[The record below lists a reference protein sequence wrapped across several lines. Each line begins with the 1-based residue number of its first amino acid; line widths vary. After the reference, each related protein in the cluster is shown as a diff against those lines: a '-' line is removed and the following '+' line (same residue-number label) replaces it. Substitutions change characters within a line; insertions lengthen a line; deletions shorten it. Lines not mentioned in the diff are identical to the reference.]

1 MEPLRDQLRQHRLH
15 RFTVEPGES
24 IRCLNGILRG
34 IGLHRPGQFVGVAE
48 VIHFFEET
56 KTIRKRGAELFGV
69 AIINT
74 LLTQHVEISQQ
85 HGGDVVP
92 MRKALWRQ
100 LH

>member
-1 MEPLRDQLRQHRLH
+1 M
-15 RFTVEPGES
+15 
-24 IRCLNGILRG
+24 
-34 IGLHRPGQFVGVAE
+34 GVAE

-69 AIINT
+69 AIIDT

-85 HGGDVVP
+85 HNGDVIP

>member
-1 MEPLRDQLRQHRLH
+1 MEPLRDQLCQHCGH

-56 KTIRKRGAELFGV
+56 KTIRERGAELFGV
-69 AIINT
+69 AIIDT

-85 HGGDVVP
+85 HGGNVVP
-92 MRKALWRQ
+92 MRKTLGRQ